1 MSKLPKATLALIASL
16 AATQANAATAKREA
30 FGALAD
36 GTKIEA
42 VTLTNGNGVTA
53 RIMTLGAALQS
64 LVVPDRNGKG
74 DEITL
79 GYDTAAEY
87 LAKPN
92 YFGASIGRYANRI
105 RAGKFSID
113 GTAYTLPVNDGP
125 NHLHGGPAGFDKQ
138 VWTIVSVSSGPE
150 AQVTLRY
157 LSKDGEAGYPG
168 NLEATVTYS
177 LNDRNE
183 LKLAYGAKTDKP
195 TVVNLT
201 NHSFFNLAGAAAAT
215 DILDHRLTLNA
226 SRFTPVDS
234 TLIPTGELRSVAGT
248 PFDFRKSTAVGARVR
263 DGRDEQI
270 RGGRGYDHNF
280 VIDGQPG
287 TLRPAARLEDPASGR
302 VMELLVTGPGVQFYS
317 GNFLDGTTVGRGGRI
332 YRQGDGLCL
341 EPQVFPDSPNHSEFP
356 SARLDPGQ
364 TYSNVMVL
372 RFSTS
377 K

>member
-125 NHLHGGPAGFDKQ
+125 NHLHGGPAG
-138 VWTIVSVSSGPE
+138 
-150 AQVTLRY
+150 
-157 LSKDGEAGYPG
+157 
-168 NLEATVTYS
+168 
-177 LNDRNE
+177 
-183 LKLAYGAKTDKP
+183 
-195 TVVNLT
+195 
-201 NHSFFNLAGAAAAT
+201 
-215 DILDHRLTLNA
+215 
-226 SRFTPVDS
+226 
-234 TLIPTGELRSVAGT
+234 
-248 PFDFRKSTAVGARVR
+248 
-263 DGRDEQI
+263 
-270 RGGRGYDHNF
+270 
-280 VIDGQPG
+280 
-287 TLRPAARLEDPASGR
+287 
-302 VMELLVTGPGVQFYS
+302 
-317 GNFLDGTTVGRGGRI
+317 
-332 YRQGDGLCL
+332 
-341 EPQVFPDSPNHSEFP
+341 
-356 SARLDPGQ
+356 
-364 TYSNVMVL
+364 
-372 RFSTS
+372 
-377 K
+377 